1 MKTTVKHGMVFLLA
15 GILTFFPFVAFAQ
28 EAGEVTGEEMVTES
42 QAESSKGAKVGLENP
57 DPTSSPL
64 SEKYEHPVS
73 PHKPPGWEK
82 GKKKGWG
89 ESEVPPGWEN

>member
-1 MKTTVKHGMVFLLA
+1 MVFLLA
-15 GILTFFPFVAFAQ
+15 GILTFSPLVAFAQ
-28 EAGEVTGEEMVTES
+28 EAGKVTGEEIVTES
-42 QAESSKGAKVGLENP
+42 QAGHS